1 MAKGGLGKGRQAPPV
16 GGDVRPKKKASLFDD
31 GEDDQTTTES
41 IKINT
46 EYAQRYQER
55 KKKEELSN
63 RKRSPTQPRPLQSA
77 TR

>member
-1 MAKGGLGKGRQAPPV
+1 MAKGGHAKGRQAPPA
-16 GGDVRPKKKASLFDD
+16 GGDVRPQKKASLFDD
-31 GEDDQTTTES
+31 DEDEQTVAEG

-63 RKRSPTQPRPLQSA
+63 RTRLPSPRPPPSA